1 MPLRISFWHYS
12 LPLTNSPVSLLVN
25 LFFFSSLFSL
35 SGWDIFISSVGFLS
49 LSRTRIC
56 LPASP
61 SLCSCQLFWH
71 LCVANKPNWKY
82 LCINKW
88 GRGAVWKRRETT
100 SLVTPQDANTSVYLS
115 VYLFIYPPPPPV
127 LHHGPFVWQEMDELC
142 RWKGIQAT
150 WRRPHW
156 SLSPLCL
163 SLTRPVRPSVPAP
176 SKGRLSRH
184 KGRSEHTHTH
194 TDEDRKKRTL
204 FWPDKWTLG
213 DSERGTSGSLSSPC
227 TMEAG
232 DFVVKTETEDK
243 TDEEQSFCFFM
254 ILFRLM
260 TQSWAYSIWCVAVRL
275 VTFLSTVRYY
285 SDNVKTMFSCE
296 NHISPDSQLFM
307 SCF

>member
-1 MPLRISFWHYS
+1 MSKMEARILFFFKN
-12 LPLTNSPVSLLVN
+12 LTEKDVFFNNNFMQKQLNNATPYQFLALFSSSDKFTCVFAGELV
-25 LFFFSSLFSL
+25 FFFSSLFSL

-88 GRGAVWKRRETT
+88 GRGAVWKRREADQSCDT
-100 SLVTPQDANTSVYLS
+100 SRRQSFHLS
-115 VYLFIYPPPPPV
+115 IYLFIYLSISLPV

-142 RWKGIQAT
+142 RWKGVQAT

-184 KGRSEHTHTH
+184 KGRSERTHTH
-194 TDEDRKKRTL
+194 TDEGRKKHTL

-213 DSERGTSGSLSSPC
+213 DSERGTSGALSSPR
-227 TMEAG
+227 TMEVE
-232 DFVVKTETEDK
+232 DFVFKTETEDK
-243 TDEEQSFCFFM
+243 TDEEQSFCSFCDF
-254 ILFRLM
+254 I
-260 TQSWAYSIWCVAVRL
+260 
-275 VTFLSTVRYY
+275 
-285 SDNVKTMFSCE
+285 
-296 NHISPDSQLFM
+296 
-307 SCF
+307 